1 MPLNNGTFSLLY
13 NKLLRSLISVS
24 IMLSVSC
31 YAFRILVIIHIHLT
45 QSIRDCSQRTIRT
58 KNFHRKVLNAIV
70 TLQAVVHE
78 ITLERNSQT

>member
-24 IMLSVSC
+24 IILSVSC
-31 YAFRILVIIHIHLT
+31 HEFLLLAMIYIHLT
-45 QSIRDCSQRTIRT
+45 QSIVNYSQRTIRT
-58 KNFHRKVLNAIV
+58 KNFHRKVLNTIV

-78 ITLERNSQT
+78 IILERNS

>member
-1 MPLNNGTFSLLY
+1 MALLSLLY

-31 YAFRILVIIHIHLT
+31 YAFRRLVIIHIHLT
-45 QSIRDCSQRTIRT
+45 QSIVDCSQRTIRT
-58 KNFHRKVLNAIV
+58 KNFHRTALNAI
-70 TLQAVVHE
+70 VVHE